1 MDNARDSILTS
12 EIERLQLAVHRL
24 VNNITAL
31 TLRLDLLE
39 MQRERQAKQ
48 QNENREL
55 T

>member
-39 MQRERQAKQ
+39 LHRERQLQAQMEKK
-48 QNENREL
+48 EP